1 MQETDREREGKR
13 NLDKV
18 TTNKWESRIPSECTA
33 MWLSKPV
40 TLCVDYCLHFKVFP
54 SSALEGRGWGCVL
67 PCGPVC
73 PSSHLESPLLG
84 AGHFLFLLFPI
95 HCSLLRTVSFTAAT
109 ALVLLLTFI
118 VAGLLLLLFPSK
130 SLSVQQPEWSLKMF
144 IISSWPQNKI
154 QKPYQWASMVLL
166 WPLLPSALR
175 STPWP
180 FCSSHT
186 DFLFLITLSS
196 VSSWSLR
203 ATASFGLCFLYPR
216 DKHAQRS
223 IHKDV
228 YCRNFCK
235 TTSENNLMFC
245 ISRQDLYTLWRI
257 TSVLWNIMQQ
267 LRNTEM
273 CPELV

>member
-1 MQETDREREGKR
+1 MKIAWRGGQGIGRQMAEKGECFFPLIHRVYLSAPFLPVLGTFQKWSHLIHSLSLRDEEIRCKRLIEREEKR

-67 PCGPVC
+67 PCGPMC

-84 AGHFLFLLFPI
+84 AGYFLLLLFPI
-95 HCSLLRTVSFTAAT
+95 HCSLLRTVSFTAAM
-109 ALVLLLTFI
+109 ALVLLLMLI

-130 SLSVQQPEWSLKMF
+130 SFSVQQPEWSLKMF

-154 QKPYQWASMVLL
+154 QKPYQWASMALL
-166 WPLLPSALR
+166 WPLLPPALR
-175 STPWP
+175 STPWT

-186 DFLFLITLSS
+186 DFLS
-196 VSSWSLR
+196 VSHHSE
-203 ATASFGLCFLYPR
+203 LCFILEP
-216 DKHAQRS
+216 
-223 IHKDV
+223 
-228 YCRNFCK
+228 
-235 TTSENNLMFC
+235 
-245 ISRQDLYTLWRI
+245 
-257 TSVLWNIMQQ
+257 
-267 LRNTEM
+267 
-273 CPELV
+273 